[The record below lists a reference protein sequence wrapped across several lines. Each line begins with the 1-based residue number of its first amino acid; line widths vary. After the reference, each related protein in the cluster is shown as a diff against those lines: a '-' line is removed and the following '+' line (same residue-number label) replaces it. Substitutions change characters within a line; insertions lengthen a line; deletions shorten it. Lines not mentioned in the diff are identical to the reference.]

1 MMGLIWKDFLV
12 IKKTLL
18 YMLVVA
24 ILFGGVYTSMDSNY
38 FLTFFL
44 SIMTVSILLSTL
56 SYDEFYHWDR
66 YAATLPVSRPK
77 LVIAKYLGSYIL
89 FFIGAVF
96 AAWLQLGAMYFRGES
111 FTVDTVATM
120 AIAPAIGLIGTA
132 VVLPCS
138 YRFGVQKSRLAM
150 LVFYGVPSLLLVLA
164 LRFMPDAFARLEQ
177 VQMMPWQ
184 MVVGLYAVTAVLQ
197 GVSILISVRVMEGKE
212 L

>member
-1 MMGLIWKDFLV
+1 
-12 IKKTLL
+12 
-18 YMLVVA
+18 
-24 ILFGGVYTSMDSNY
+24 MDSNY

-197 GVSILISVRVMEGKE
+197 GVSMLISVRVMEGKE

>member
-1 MMGLIWKDFLV
+1 
-12 IKKTLL
+12 
-18 YMLVVA
+18 ML
-24 ILFGGVYTSMDSNY
+24 F
-38 FLTFFL
+38 
-44 SIMTVSILLSTL
+44 
-56 SYDEFYHWDR
+56 R
-66 YAATLPVSRPK
+66 
-77 LVIAKYLGSYIL
+77 SYIL

-197 GVSILISVRVMEGKE
+197 GVSMLISVRVMEGKE